1 MWRVSTMKPPGYMIM
16 SLLNLYT
23 HKYMYM
29 CTNTRHNHAATTQDS
44 RRETFH
50 RVRVRVSG
58 IPACDFM
65 FYMYVSKKKRNM
77 HMHYHKNVHTGHEI
91 GNMTSEHHVLA
102 IKTMSDMVASI
113 TMLKL

>member
-1 MWRVSTMKPPGYMIM
+1 MKPPGYMIM

-58 IPACDFM
+58 IPACDSM
-65 FYMYVSKKKRNM
+65 FYMYVSKKK
-77 HMHYHKNVHTGHEI
+77 K
-91 GNMTSEHHVLA
+91 EHAHALSQER
-102 IKTMSDMVASI
+102 TYR
-113 TMLKL
+113 T